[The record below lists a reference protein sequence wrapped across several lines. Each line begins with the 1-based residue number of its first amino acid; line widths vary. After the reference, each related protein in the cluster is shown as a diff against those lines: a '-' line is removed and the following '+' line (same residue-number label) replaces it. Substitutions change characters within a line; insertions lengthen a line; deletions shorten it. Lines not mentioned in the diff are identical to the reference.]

1 MASATAG
8 VAAGALVADSLTNSN
23 GRIAADYTSGSGGGG
38 KKKGHGGGRHVAT
51 PAGSARYHL
60 PIGAPLGHGKAQQAG
75 AQASY
80 DTFMACTSK
89 SDMSRNAKNMSNADL
104 TKSADAVFSVKT
116 DNARNQ
122 AAQDVLVQE
131 LAARGIDPHKY
142 GYTGGPVVVSPNPKA
157 DPTVTAHNKVVA
169 AQTKAQKAADAA
181 AKAQQAKV
189 AKDAAAAAKAQQAQQ
204 AQAAHDA
211 AAAAKAKTAAD
222 KAAAQQAAQAKA
234 QQAQV
239 AAQQAAQAQA
249 AQIEAARNAAAESLI
264 NGTESAAKLNAQ
276 WQQLMGTTPAGQ
288 KKLTPVAPQ
297 TMAQAKSNPGMAASG
312 LTAGVWNKLRHPRDA
327 HGRFIQVGDIVHGG
341 GVTGKVEGMGDKKG
355 TVKVREASG
364 ALKQVEGKSVQK
376 LASGHGDAVKGLD
389 HATKGL
395 VDHTAGLLGK
405 EKKASEL
412 KPGEAFHH
420 PDGSGV
426 HVTRSVL
433 KPEHTG
439 GTHTSVMSTGPDGKT
454 GTKDLP
460 GNPPVKVHEGP
471 LPAGHGAAPKPAAP
485 EAPKAPA
492 APSKPAEPPAGWNP
506 NYEAGGPDFLPKEGH
521 QLAQG
526 DLMHAYGKDGSKK
539 TLKVDGVARNATG
552 HTVTATDTKTGQQH
566 TVAVPHGAQVP
577 MAGPHQPVPPLDE
590 KALAEHVKAVESQVD
605 AAVKAGLS
613 TDAQFSLD
621 GKGQVWAPERA
632 KLHNEIV
639 QDLYAKAAHVPN
651 EGKGLFSGGL
661 GGAGKTTTLGNPK
674 TGIDQSQFLT
684 INPDD
689 IKEILAERGMVPDIP
704 GEVKLSPMEKVALI
718 HEESSHIAN
727 LLAQLAYADKK
738 NVTWDITMASEGS
751 VAKRIAEMKKNGYTN
766 LDAIFVDIPVEGSV
780 TRAMAR
786 YQRGMEAY
794 RNGKGMGGRYVP
806 PSVIRKNAS
815 TSFSSA
821 NRKNFEALRDQ
832 FDNWQVWDNSVDKR
846 DPRLVY
852 SKTSPDLPA
861 LTAEAEKGLTDAD
874 RQKQGVSP

>member
-8 VAAGALVADSLTNSN
+8 VAAGALVAAQDALRTSN
-23 GRIAADYTSGSGGGG
+23 GRTAADFASGGSG
-38 KKKGHGGGRHVAT
+38 KKKAHGGGRHVAT

-80 DTFMACTSK
+80 DTFMGSDKK
-89 SDMSRNAKNMSNADL
+89 SDMSRNAHNMSNADL
-104 TKSADAVFSVKT
+104 TKAADAVFSVKT

-142 GYTGGPVVVSPNPKA
+142 GYDGGPVVVSPNPKA

-169 AQTKAQKAADAA
+169 AQTKTQKAADAA
-181 AKAQQAKV
+181 AKAQQAKL
-189 AKDAAAAAKAQQAQQ
+189 AKDAAAAAKA
-204 AQAAHDA
+204 
-211 AAAAKAKTAAD
+211 KTTAD
-222 KAAAQQAAQAKA
+222 KAAAQQAAQVKA
-234 QQAQV
+234 QQAQ
-239 AAQQAAQAQA
+239 AAAQATAQAHA
-249 AQIEAARNAAAESLI
+249 AQIEAAREAAAESLI

-276 WQQLMGTTPAGQ
+276 WQQLMGTTPAGK
-288 KKLTPVAPQ
+288 KKLTPVTPQ
-297 TMAQAKSNPGMAASG
+297 TMQEAQSNPGMAASG

-327 HGRFIQVGDIVHGG
+327 HGRFIEVGDIVHGG

-364 ALKQVEGKSVQK
+364 KVKEVEGKSVQK
-376 LASGHGDAVKGLD
+376 LASGGHGDAVKGLD

-471 LPAGHGAAPKPAAP
+471 LPHGHGAAPKPAAP

-492 APSKPAEPPAGWNP
+492 APAKPAEPPAGWNP

-539 TLKVDGVARNATG
+539 TLKVDGVAKNATG
-552 HTVTATDTKTGQQH
+552 HTVTATDTQSGQQH

-577 MAGPHQPVPPLDE
+577 MAGPHQPVPPLTDE
-590 KALAEHVKAVESQVD
+590 ELKKHVEAVESQVD

-689 IKEILAERGMVPDIP
+689 IKEILAERGMIPEIP

-780 TRAMAR
+780 TRAMSR

-794 RNGKGMGGRYVP
+794 RNGKGAGGRYVP

-874 RQKQGVSP
+874 RQKQGVTP